1 MPDQETLLIE
11 DKSTNFTSE
20 PYIHRGG
27 KLQVTA
33 WAGND
38 GSTWGSAQITIEV
51 LEKSPATSNWIT
63 LFDTVDGTPKV
74 FNQDEQAIIDM
85 VATGSQIRAKLAD
98 TNGGSANINCRVR
111 GVS

>member
-11 DKSTNFTSE
+11 DKSTDFTSE

-27 KLQVTA
+27 KLQVTT

-38 GSTWGSAQITIEV
+38 GSTWDGGEITIEIFD
-51 LEKSPATSNWIT
+51 KSPTTSNWIT
-63 LFDTVDGTPKV
+63 LFDTVDGTPKI

-85 VATGSQIRAKLAD
+85 VATGSQIRAKL
-98 TNGGSANINCRVR
+98 TGTGGSSANINCRVR